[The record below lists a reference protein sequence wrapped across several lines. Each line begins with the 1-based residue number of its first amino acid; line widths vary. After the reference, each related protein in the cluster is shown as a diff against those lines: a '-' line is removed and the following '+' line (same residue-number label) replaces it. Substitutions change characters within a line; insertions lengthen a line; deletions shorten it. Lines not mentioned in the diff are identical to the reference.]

1 MNIRNSIVTLF
12 LILTPSTWAQEPGQ
26 DLTPTAWGQKQMSD
40 VIKTMPD
47 TLLPYL
53 DASKRT
59 ELIDFYKMGV
69 EAKTTNK
76 FSGETV
82 LDTLSAHYAQ
92 LQLSESSTLQLLLLP
107 QDDADTLICA
117 VRTYLGEA
125 PESTV
130 SFYATDWHPL
140 DASLYLPPLSPMA
153 LVERPD
159 TMSVEQYETVLKT
172 LDPIMLA
179 ARIEADGTL
188 VWTVSAPLLSAAERK
203 ALASVALQR
212 KLKWNG
218 KTFN

>member
-1 MNIRNSIVTLF
+1 MNIRNSIVILF

-26 DLTPTAWGQKQMSD
+26 DLTPTAWGQTQMSD

-76 FSGETV
+76 FSGATV

-92 LQLSESSTLQLLLLP
+92 LQLSESSTMQLLLLP
-107 QDDADTLICA
+107 QEDADTLICA

-130 SFYATDWHPL
+130 SFYATDWRPL

-159 TMSVEQYETVLKT
+159 TMSVEQYDAVLKT
-172 LDPIMLA
+172 LDPAMLE
-179 ARIEADGTL
+179 ARLAPDSTL
-188 VWTVSAPLLSAAERK
+188 TFTVTAPLLNEAERK
-203 ALASVALQR
+203 ALEAVALQR

-218 KTFN
+218 KNFN

>member
-1 MNIRNSIVTLF
+1 
-12 LILTPSTWAQEPGQ
+12 
-26 DLTPTAWGQKQMSD
+26 
-40 VIKTMPD
+40 MPD